1 MIFRVAYV
9 SRQMLGEDGPETYR
23 AVHSIVCG
31 ARSKNERLGVTGLL
45 VFVEPQHF
53 FQVLEC
59 GSEAELDRLF
69 TTICGDARHAD
80 VIELGRWSDKER
92 WFPYW
97 SMGCASLGG
106 GSSYSQ
112 RFMPSVD
119 LSRLPPEV
127 TEMIA
132 AVAAMSKPSSGA

>member
-9 SRQMLGEDGPETYR
+9 SRQMLGEDGPETYQ

-31 ARSKNERLGVTGLL
+31 ARSKNESLGVTGLL
-45 VFVEPQHF
+45 VFVETLRF

-59 GSEAELDRLF
+59 GNADELDRLF
-69 TTICGDARHAD
+69 STICGDPRHAD
-80 VIELGRWSDKER
+80 VIEMGRWRAKER

-97 SMGCASLGG
+97 SMGCASLGD

-112 RFMPSVD
+112 RYMPSIE

-127 TEMIA
+127 AEMIG
-132 AVAAMSKPSSGA
+132 AVAAMSEPSCRA